1 MSPKT
6 LYRRASYK
14 KVFQGLFLITK
25 VVLLLLSKRISEK
38 SSFSGQNVMNDL
50 KLKNSKSNVFS
61 NLEGNTVSKSYRF
74 VVKVSLFHS
83 PFCCRS
89 FEFLLHKHLTCDL
102 TTDCI
107 QRNFFIVVYRTRF
120 RYALIF

>member
-25 VVLLLLSKRISEK
+25 VALLLLSTRISEK

-61 NLEGNTVSKSYRF
+61 NLEGNTVSKSNRF

-89 FEFLLHKHLTCDL
+89 NKHLTCDL
-102 TTDCI
+102 TTNFI